1 MLSVTHAPNRP
12 AETGHPLDIGPLPP
26 RFLPSNPNCQMAGAE
41 QRNPSHLD
49 SGLLISLHFL
59 WHTTGTAQE
68 VSAMAT
74 ENQHTAPRALEVSV
88 NREGFDEA
96 HLGGAN
102 FSSKNSSILFTSVLT
117 SPSKVMKGGLVP
129 GAKFCRSA
137 GFLGRGEGQCQGWDH
152 CQGLTKPPP
161 HTHTYTHQWKRNHP

>member
-1 MLSVTHAPNRP
+1 
-12 AETGHPLDIGPLPP
+12 
-26 RFLPSNPNCQMAGAE
+26 
-41 QRNPSHLD
+41 
-49 SGLLISLHFL
+49 
-59 WHTTGTAQE
+59 
-68 VSAMAT
+68 MAT

-88 NREGFDEA
+88 DREGFDEA

-152 CQGLTKPPP
+152 CQGLTRPPD
-161 HTHTYTHQWKRNHP
+161 THTYTQQWKRNHP

>member
-1 MLSVTHAPNRP
+1 
-12 AETGHPLDIGPLPP
+12 
-26 RFLPSNPNCQMAGAE
+26 MA
-41 QRNPSHLD
+41 
-49 SGLLISLHFL
+49 I
-59 WHTTGTAQE
+59 
-68 VSAMAT
+68 

-88 NREGFDEA
+88 DREGFDEA

-152 CQGLTKPPP
+152 CQGLTTCPHPST
-161 HTHTYTHQWKRNHP
+161 HTHTRGRETTLENFKGNREFTNCPTSKESVALYLETGLKS